1 MINNELGTVKV
12 SREVVETIVKLA
24 AAEIESVSNFSQKG
38 EKKIHTKSPKIEIQD
53 DNVKINIY
61 ISLYYG
67 NDIKKEVEKIQ
78 ENIINSVNTMLGLN
92 VVKVNVYVYDI
103 TPKEEN

>member
-1 MINNELGTVKV
+1 MINNELGMVKV

-24 AAEIESVSNFSQKG
+24 AAEIESVSNFSQNG
-38 EKKIHTKSPKIEIQD
+38 EKKIHTKSPKIEIQEN
-53 DNVKINIY
+53 NVKINIY
-61 ISLYYG
+61 IALYYG

-103 TPKEEN
+103 TPKEEK